1 MNATFRARAAA
12 VLITASVAVG
22 ATVAVTRPWER
33 AASCP
38 LPADNPT
45 WSIARRW
52 DEALLDAIRRSLPNP
67 PVHARNLFHLSV
79 AMWDAWAA
87 YDATATGYLIKEKVH
102 AADVPAARNEAASY
116 AAYRVLT
123 ARFIKAVGADTSLS
137 EFDDLMD
144 GLCFPISVT
153 GTDGDS
159 PAAVGNRIAKAVL
172 DYGKTD

>member
-87 YDATATGYLIKEKVH
+87 YDARADGYLTTQKVTGQ
-102 AADVPAARNEAASY
+102 DVTAARNEAISY
-116 AAYRVLT
+116 AAYRVLGS
-123 ARFIKAVGADTSLS
+123 RFKKSVGASDSLL
-137 EFDDLMD
+137 EFDEVMES
-144 GLCFPISVT
+144 LCY
-153 GTDGDS
+153 
-159 PAAVGNRIAKAVL
+159 L
-172 DYGKTD
+172 

>member
-1 MNATFRARAAA
+1 
-12 VLITASVAVG
+12 
-22 ATVAVTRPWER
+22 
-33 AASCP
+33 
-38 LPADNPT
+38 
-45 WSIARRW
+45 
-52 DEALLDAIRRSLPNP
+52 
-67 PVHARNLFHLSV
+67 
-79 AMWDAWAA
+79 
-87 YDATATGYLIKEKVH
+87 VH

-116 AAYRVLT
+116 AAFRVLT

-172 DYGKTD
+172 DYGKTDGSNELNGYTDPSYAPVNPPLVVAKPGIALVDPNRWQPLQLAPMLSQNDRVPPH